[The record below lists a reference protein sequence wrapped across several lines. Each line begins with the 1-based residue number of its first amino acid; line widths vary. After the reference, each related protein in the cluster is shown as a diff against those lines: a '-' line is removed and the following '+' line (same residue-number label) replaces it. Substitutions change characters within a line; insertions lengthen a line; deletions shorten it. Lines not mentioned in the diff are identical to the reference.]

1 MEKQISKIAICHHTL
16 GAMGGGERVGAT
28 LIEALNEA
36 GVCPDVYS
44 IAPIPKE
51 YFSSFYGKN
60 LYYRLVSAFPFRV
73 KVLGIYQRVLSSS
86 LSFRLTGY
94 DVVVN
99 TTGVYTPMFAN
110 LLKRYILYIY
120 NPIVMMKN
128 QKYVPKPLS
137 IAKYEKSLFWKL
149 YYIPYKTILS
159 HSVRNVKA
167 ELLAV
172 SRFTKWRLKK
182 YAGMRSKVIYP
193 PVDIKTFSTVFDNTN
208 RDGVISIGRFTPEKE
223 QLKQLEIAKRLPSM
237 TFRICGS
244 AKTPYYWHWYKHVES
259 KVEEMQLKN
268 VELYPNIPLK
278 NLISLIGNSKIF
290 IHAMLYED
298 FGLTT
303 CEAIAGGCIPC
314 VIDSGG
320 QKESVP
326 LKDLRFHNI
335 EEAVK
340 IIVKAD
346 KMPREELGI
355 LRSKLFTHIQQ
366 FDESNFKKNMLGV
379 IFNANT

>member
-1 MEKQISKIAICHHTL
+1 
-16 GAMGGGERVGAT
+16 MGGGERVGAT
-28 LIEALNEA
+28 LIEALNDVD
-36 GVCPDVYS
+36 VCPDVYS
-44 IAPIPKE
+44 IAPVPKE

-60 LYYRLVSAFPFRV
+60 LRYRLIPAFPFRI
-73 KVLGIYQRVLSSS
+73 KVLGIYQRILSSS

-99 TTGVYTPMFAN
+99 TTGVYTPMLFRS

-182 YAGMRSKVIYP
+182 YVGMQSKVVYP
-193 PVDIKTFSTVFDNTN
+193 PVDIRTFSTVFDNAD

-223 QLKQLEIAKRLPSM
+223 QLKQLEIAKYLPDM
-237 TFRICGS
+237 TFRLCGS
-244 AKTPYYWHWYKHVES
+244 AKTPYYWHWYQHVKS
-259 KVEEMQLKN
+259 KAEDMNLKN
-268 VELYPNIPLK
+268 VEFYPNVPFKKLVT
-278 NLISLIGNSKIF
+278 LIGKSKIF
-290 IHAMLYED
+290 IHNMLYED

-320 QKESVP
+320 QKEIVP
-326 LKDLRFHNI
+326 FHSLRFKTI
-335 EEAVK
+335 KETVS
-340 IIVKAD
+340 IINRINAQDNAENSGLKQ
-346 KMPREELGI
+346 
-355 LRSKLFTHIQQ
+355 KLFDHIKQ
-366 FDESNFKKNMLGV
+366 FDEGNFKEQMLDA
-379 IFNANT
+379 IFRET